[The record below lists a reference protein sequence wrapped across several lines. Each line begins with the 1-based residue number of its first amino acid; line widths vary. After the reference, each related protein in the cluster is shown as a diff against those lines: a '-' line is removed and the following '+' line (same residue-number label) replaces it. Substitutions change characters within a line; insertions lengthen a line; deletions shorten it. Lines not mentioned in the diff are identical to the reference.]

1 MSEFFVFFGIFHTFN
16 SNKKRLNYYNEQILF

>member
-1 MSEFFVFFGIFHTFN
+1 MSDFYILGIFHTFN